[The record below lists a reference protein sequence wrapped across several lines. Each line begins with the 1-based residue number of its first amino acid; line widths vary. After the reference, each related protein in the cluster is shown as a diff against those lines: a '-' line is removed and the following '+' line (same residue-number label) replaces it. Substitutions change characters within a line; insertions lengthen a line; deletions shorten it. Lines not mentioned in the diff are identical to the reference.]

1 MKPELTYELLK
12 ELYIDKN
19 MSSGKIAKQLGYGKT
34 WIGKKLKQ
42 FGLQDQKSE
51 EDRNKAKYQNMANT
65 NLEKYGSI
73 SPFGSKEIQEKA
85 QNTLKRSY
93 GVDHPLKSSLIK
105 EKIKGTMKERYG
117 VDHALQSNEFK
128 EKSKQTCLEKYGVD
142 NYSKTNEF
150 KKDMSNTWKQEGY
163 KESIQEKTKSTN
175 IKKYGKHY
183 SQTDEYK
190 EKVKQTNIEKFGTDN
205 YAKTSQFKEDY
216 KAHCLEKYGVDN
228 IAKTSEVQKKM
239 RNTMKE
245 RYGVEAF
252 SQTLE
257 WKEHLIANHDEIEN
271 KKYNTKKQNN
281 TFNTSQPEEKAYAL
295 LVEHFS
301 ENDVLRQYKSPS
313 YPYPCDFYI
322 KSLDLYIEYQG
333 TWCHGNEPYNP
344 NNRVHQEIVNKWSSK
359 HTEYSDYAVK
369 IWTERDPEKR
379 KIAKENNLN
388 WKEFFSMDEL
398 SNWLNSL

>member
-73 SPFGSKEIQEKA
+73 SPFGNKEIQEKIA
-85 QNTLKRSY
+85 KTIKSQYGCTHITRS
-93 GVDHPLKSSLIK
+93 P
-105 EKIKGTMKERYG
+105 KIRQKI
-117 VDHALQSNEFK
+117 Q
-128 EKSKQTCLEKYGVD
+128 QTCLERYGSITPFG
-142 NYSKTNEF
+142 N
-150 KKDMSNTWKQEGY
+150 
-163 KESIQEKTKSTN
+163 KEVQEKIAEAFASGLPQQKCYDTKSLHSSHN
-175 IKKYGKHY
+175 I
-183 SQTDEYK
+183 SRDEDIIY
-190 EKVKQTNIEKFGTDN
+190 E
-205 YAKTSQFKEDY
+205 
-216 KAHCLEKYGVDN
+216 L
-228 IAKTSEVQKKM
+228 
-239 RNTMKE
+239 
-245 RYGVEAF
+245 
-252 SQTLE
+252 
-257 WKEHLIANHDEIEN
+257 LI
-271 KKYNTKKQNN
+271 
-281 TFNTSQPEEKAYAL
+281 
-295 LVEHFS
+295 EHFS

>member
-1 MKPELTYELLK
+1 MIIFADFLINTYIRGLNMKEELSKELLT
-12 ELYIDKN
+12 ELYIN
-19 MSSGKIAKQLGYGKT
+19 QGWSMKQ
-34 WIGKKLKQ
+34 
-42 FGLQDQKSE
+42 
-51 EDRNKAKYQNMANT
+51 
-65 NLEKYGSI
+65 
-73 SPFGSKEIQEKA
+73 IQEKLGISKGKFHRLCEKFNITIKNNLNHLNPNLVE
-85 QNTLKRSY
+85 QYYLKENHTIEQTSEY
-93 GVDHPLKSSLIK
+93 FNCSISSLRRLIDQYK
-105 EKIKGTMKERYG
+105 LYKP
-117 VDHALQSNEFK
+117 
-128 EKSKQTCLEKYGVD
+128 
-142 NYSKTNEF
+142 NYK
-150 KKDMSNTWKQEGY
+150 KQELIR
-163 KESIQEKTKSTN
+163 ETN
-175 IKKYGKHY
+175 KK
-183 SQTDEYK
+183 
-190 EKVKQTNIEKFGTDN
+190 
-205 YAKTSQFKEDY
+205 
-216 KAHCLEKYGVDN
+216 
-228 IAKTSEVQKKM
+228 
-239 RNTMKE
+239 
-245 RYGVEAF
+245 RYGVEHHLANPIINNKR
-252 SQTLE
+252 QKTNLE
-257 WKEHLIANHDEIEN
+257 RYGNVEAVGSDIIQAKIKNTNKRKYGVQYPLQNKEIQN
-271 KKYNTKKQNN
+271 KVSLSFLTGIPQQKCYNTKKQNN